1 MGDGRRTPP
10 GERKA
15 TGNGRCE
22 ERTGKTVPSKNENE
36 IITIKSGVT
45 EVSMTPEAWL
55 EAAKMYFEY
64 KAYFS
69 KNKTAIERIQ
79 HVRKN

>member
-1 MGDGRRTPP
+1 VGNGRRTPP

-15 TGNGRCE
+15 TGDGRCE
-22 ERTGKTVPSKNENE
+22 ERTGKTVSFKKESE
-36 IITIKSGVT
+36 MITIKSGVT

-55 EAAKMYFEY
+55 EAARMYFEY

-69 KNKTAIERIQ
+69 KNKTAIERIR